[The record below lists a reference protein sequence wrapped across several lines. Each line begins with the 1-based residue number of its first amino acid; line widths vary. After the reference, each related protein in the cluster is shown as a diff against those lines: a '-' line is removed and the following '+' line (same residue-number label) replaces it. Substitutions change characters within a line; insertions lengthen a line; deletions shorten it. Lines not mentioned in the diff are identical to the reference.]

1 MEERSKGLR
10 KGISAKERIVESA
23 IGLFSRKGYS
33 ATGLREI
40 VREAEVSL
48 AMVNYH
54 FGSKQ
59 ALLEAILDR
68 FFQGVYS
75 LAEESLTGE
84 DPPELKIRRYLR
96 AVVGAFRKNPELV
109 RIAIT
114 ELPNEMP
121 GIVQFKAE
129 RVTRMLGLVAGHI
142 LPSLPEEVRRRIR
155 LEVVGPAIVGMLTF
169 HFLMRPVIQNAFQAS
184 FDSSFYENYAD
195 ELADIFMYGV
205 FREGQP

>member
-1 MEERSKGLR
+1 MGVDKEVSV
-10 KGISAKERIVESA
+10 KERIMESA
-23 IGLFSRKGYS
+23 IELFARKGYS

-40 VREAEVSL
+40 VGGAGVSV

-59 ALLEAILDR
+59 ALLEAVLDR
-68 FFQGVYS
+68 FFEGLYS
-75 LAEESLTGE
+75 VAEEILVGE
-84 DPPELKIRRYLR
+84 DPPELKMRRYLR
-96 AVVGAFRKNPELV
+96 AIVGAFRRNPDLV
-109 RIAIT
+109 RIAMT
-114 ELPNEMP
+114 ELPIEMP

-169 HFLMRPVIQNAFQAS
+169 HFLMRPVIQNAFQME

-205 FREGQP
+205 FRKGQP

>member
-1 MEERSKGLR
+1 MSSDKDA
-10 KGISAKERIVESA
+10 SAKQRLLDAA
-23 IGLFSRKGYS
+23 IKLFAKKSYS

-40 VREAEVSL
+40 VKEAGVSV

-68 FFQGVYS
+68 FFQPLYQV
-75 LAEESLTGE
+75 AEEILSGD
-84 DPPELKIRRYLR
+84 DPPELRMRRYLR

-114 ELPNEMP
+114 ELPNDMP
-121 GIVQFKAE
+121 GIVDFKAE
-129 RVTRMLGLVAGHI
+129 RVTRMLGLVASHI
-142 LPSLPEEVRRRIR
+142 LPALPEEVRERIR
-155 LEVVGPAIVGMLTF
+155 LEVVGPALVGMLTF
-169 HFLMRPVIQNAFQAS
+169 HFLMRPVIQNAFQIN

-205 FREGQP
+205 FRKGQP

>member
-1 MEERSKGLR
+1 MTKKEEQ
-10 KGISAKERIVESA
+10 SAKERLLQAAVS
-23 IGLFSRKGYS
+23 LFAKKGYS

-40 VREAEVSL
+40 VKEAGVSV

-59 ALLEAILDR
+59 ALLEAILDK
-68 FFQGVYS
+68 FFQSVYS
-75 LAEESLTGE
+75 TAKESLAGK
-84 DPPELKIRRYLR
+84 DPPELKLRRYLR
-96 AVVGAFRKNPELV
+96 AIMGVFRKNPDLV

-114 ELPNEMP
+114 ELPNDMP

-129 RVTRMLGLVAGHI
+129 KVTRMLGLVGSQL
-142 LPSLPEEVRRRIR
+142 LPALPEEVRQRIR
-155 LEVVGPAIVGMLTF
+155 LEVVGPALVGMLTF
-169 HFLMRPVIQNAFQAS
+169 HFLMRPVIQDAFQIE

-205 FREGQP
+205 FRKGQP

>member
-1 MEERSKGLR
+1 MTKKEEP
-10 KGISAKERIVESA
+10 SAKERLLQAA
-23 IGLFSRKGYS
+23 IRLFAKKGYS

-40 VREAEVSL
+40 VREAGVSV

-68 FFQGVYS
+68 FFMGLYS
-75 LAEESLTGE
+75 VAEEILTGE
-84 DPPELKIRRYLR
+84 DPAELKLRRFLR
-96 AVVGAFRKNPELV
+96 AVVGVFRKNPDLL

-114 ELPNEMP
+114 ELPYDMP
-121 GIVQFKAE
+121 GIVQFRAD

-142 LPSLPEEVRRRIR
+142 LPALPEEVRNRIR
-155 LEVVGPAIVGMLTF
+155 LEVVGPAVVGMLTF
-169 HFLMRPVIQNAFQAS
+169 HFLMRPVIQSAFQIN

-205 FREGQP
+205 FRGVQP

>member
-1 MEERSKGLR
+1 MKQGEEGT
-10 KGISAKERIVESA
+10 AKERLLQAA
-23 IGLFSRKGYS
+23 IGLFARKGYS

-40 VREAEVSL
+40 VKQVGVSV

-68 FFQGVYS
+68 FFQNVYS
-75 LAEESLTGE
+75 IAEESLTGD
-84 DPPELKIRRYLR
+84 DPPELKLRRYLR
-96 AVVGAFRKNPELV
+96 AIVGVFRKNPDLV
-109 RIAIT
+109 RIALT
-114 ELPNEMP
+114 ELPYDMP

-129 RVTRMLGLVAGHI
+129 KVTRMLGLVGSRL
-142 LPSLPEEVRRRIR
+142 LPALPEEVRERIR

-169 HFLMRPVIQNAFQAS
+169 HFLMRPVIQNAFQIN
-184 FDSSFYENYAD
+184 FDSTFYENYAD

-205 FREGQP
+205 FRKGQP